1 MNFSFLTSFFQTDK
15 TVLQTPDSVLL
26 KKIKKIAQ
34 EHDLYLFHN
43 KTIYHHNLK
52 KTIPLV
58 LFHPYKGIF
67 LFEHKDWSY
76 DDLKNAT
83 IEKATNE
90 HSSKDNLAFESVHE
104 FLIQKYKELTHTDEL
119 AISNFLLMENLDTPQ
134 YEHLHD
140 SFKELLPKH
149 RVIFNDSTQEEIIEK
164 FALDSHTL
172 HPLLDLEKIIG
183 NLFIQYALF
192 DTQGKLALCTQEQR
206 EFIDAKTEGHQTL
219 CAKTGCGK
227 TNVLL
232 LKALVEKLENP
243 KKQITII
250 EPTRIACDILK
261 QKLLALIEHA
271 IIEVNPV
278 SIQILTP
285 LEIVNKH
292 LQALNKPL
300 LDEQVVIDPKLLSRS
315 KKIADYLICDD
326 SELLCNEFLE
336 YVRLMQKKHTLLLVT
351 NQDIPAPD
359 FELRHNFV
367 SLEKKVVFKHANEHA
382 KALQIIQKLLQTH
395 KARDILVI
403 CNPLTKENLYEDLD
417 GFIKDKA
424 ILLDSSKSLLD
435 QELDSLLLAT
445 YEQISGLHAKF
456 VIMLDIEQAH
466 KGHIEYAQNL
476 ATDTLYAVYEESS
489 QAIETLKEKYETKDG
504 RS

>member
-1 MNFSFLTSFFQTDK
+1 MNFSFLTSFFQTHK
-15 TVLQTPDSVLL
+15 TVLQTPDSVLI

-489 QAIETLKEKYETKDG
+489 QAIETLKEKYETKDE

>member
-1 MNFSFLTSFFQTDK
+1 MNFSFLTSFFQTHK
-15 TVLQTPDSVLL
+15 TVLQTPDSVL
-26 KKIKKIAQ
+26 IKKIAQ

-292 LQALNKPL
+292 LQVLNKPL

-466 KGHIEYAQNL
+466 KGQIEYAQNL

-489 QAIETLKEKYETKDG
+489 QAIETLKEKYETKDE

>member
-1 MNFSFLTSFFQTDK
+1 MNFSFLTSFFQTHK
-15 TVLQTPDSVLL
+15 TVLQTPDSVLI

-192 DTQGKLALCTQEQR
+192 DTQGKLAICTQEQR

-466 KGHIEYAQNL
+466 KGQIEYAQNL

-489 QAIETLKEKYETKDG
+489 QAIETLKEKYETKDE

>member
-1 MNFSFLTSFFQTDK
+1 
-15 TVLQTPDSVLL
+15 
-26 KKIKKIAQ
+26 
-34 EHDLYLFHN
+34 
-43 KTIYHHNLK
+43 
-52 KTIPLV
+52 
-58 LFHPYKGIF
+58 
-67 LFEHKDWSY
+67 
-76 DDLKNAT
+76 
-83 IEKATNE
+83 
-90 HSSKDNLAFESVHE
+90 
-104 FLIQKYKELTHTDEL
+104 
-119 AISNFLLMENLDTPQ
+119 MENLDTPQ

-261 QKLLALIEHA
+261 QKLLALIEHG

-326 SELLCNEFLE
+326 SELLCNEF
-336 YVRLMQKKHTLLLVT
+336 
-351 NQDIPAPD
+351 
-359 FELRHNFV
+359 
-367 SLEKKVVFKHANEHA
+367 
-382 KALQIIQKLLQTH
+382 
-395 KARDILVI
+395 
-403 CNPLTKENLYEDLD
+403 
-417 GFIKDKA
+417 
-424 ILLDSSKSLLD
+424 
-435 QELDSLLLAT
+435 
-445 YEQISGLHAKF
+445 
-456 VIMLDIEQAH
+456 
-466 KGHIEYAQNL
+466 
-476 ATDTLYAVYEESS
+476 
-489 QAIETLKEKYETKDG
+489 
-504 RS
+504 

>member
-1 MNFSFLTSFFQTDK
+1 MNFSFLTSFFQTHK
-15 TVLQTPDSVLL
+15 TVLQTPDSVLI

-34 EHDLYLFHN
+34 EHNLYLFHN

>member
-58 LFHPYKGIF
+58 IFHPYKGIF

-90 HSSKDNLAFESVHE
+90 RSSKDNLAFESVHE
-104 FLIQKYKELTHTDEL
+104 FIIQKYKELTHTDEL

-149 RVIFNDSTQEEIIEK
+149 RVIFNDSTQEEIVAK
-164 FALDSHTL
+164 FALEEHAL

-192 DTQGKLALCTQEQR
+192 DTRGKLSVCTQEQR
-206 EFIDAKTEGHQTL
+206 EFIDASIKGHQTL
-219 CAKTGCGK
+219 SAKTGCGK

-271 IIEVNPV
+271 IVEVNPV
-278 SIQILTP
+278 SIQIITP
-285 LEIVNKH
+285 LELVNKH
-292 LQALNKPL
+292 LQALDKPL
-300 LDEQVVIDPKLLSRS
+300 LNEQVIIDPKLLSRT
-315 KKIADYLICDD
+315 KKIADFVICDD
-326 SELLCNEFLE
+326 SELLCDPFLQ
-336 YVRLMQKKHTLLLVT
+336 YVRLMQKKETLLLVT
-351 NQDIPAPD
+351 NQDIPTPD
-359 FELRHNFV
+359 YELKHNFV
-367 SLEKKVVFKHANEHA
+367 SLEKKVAFKHANEHA
-382 KALQIIQKLLQTH
+382 KALQILRELLQTH
-395 KARDILVI
+395 KAKDILVI
-403 CNPLTKENLYEDLD
+403 SNPLSKDNLYEDLE
-417 GFIKDKA
+417 GFIEDKA

-456 VIMLDIEQAH
+456 VIMLDVCEAH
-466 KGHIEYAQNL
+466 KGQIEYAQNL
-476 ATDTLYAVYEESS
+476 ATETLYVVYEESC
-489 QAIETLKEKYETKDG
+489 QAIKTLKEKYETQNE